1 MTLPSEGDADRGGL
15 MIKFLWSF
23 GGIAGV
29 ILATGLYAKIRLL
42 RHLRSTDYMVIMA
55 YICAIIQN
63 ALLTE
68 ACRWGLGRHSRYL
81 DRAEKYQTMK
91 FIFLCQGW
99 GVASPMFGRIS
110 ICLLLLNFVVSNL
123 RLKWFLWFLVITQ
136 AVVNILTIVLIY
148 VQCGSH
154 VSALWDPEVDAKC
167 WSPLVQRNFGFFQCA
182 WNSFTDLAF
191 TVLPTIMLRG
201 IKLPWAKKV
210 GVIFLLSLSV
220 IALIASII
228 KGYLIKELGARDDFT
243 WNFITFQLWA
253 SAENYIVII
262 CAIGPAL
269 RALLRSEKRS
279 PTDEIYELGS
289 GTRSSRLGAMM
300 AQKWWSASGASHREK
315 PGDDNGLARNRP
327 GGSSQ
332 ENILPLS
339 EHCIV
344 KRTDVDLIYEVEK

>member
-1 MTLPSEGDADRGGL
+1 
-15 MIKFLWSF
+15 
-23 GGIAGV
+23 
-29 ILATGLYAKIRLL
+29 
-42 RHLRSTDYMVIMA
+42 
-55 YICAIIQN
+55 
-63 ALLTE
+63 
-68 ACRWGLGRHSRYL
+68 
-81 DRAEKYQTMK
+81 MK

-167 WSPLVQRNFGFFQCA
+167 WSPLVQRNFGFFQCGNVLSILKCQSPCLLTFTA

-220 IALIASII
+220 MYVNLLAAHIAVHLPNSPPQCSDSFYH
-228 KGYLIKELGARDDFT
+228 KGVLDKGAR
-243 WNFITFQLWA
+243 
-253 SAENYIVII
+253 
-262 CAIGPAL
+262 CAG
-269 RALLRSEKRS
+269 
-279 PTDEIYELGS
+279 
-289 GTRSSRLGAMM
+289 
-300 AQKWWSASGASHREK
+300 
-315 PGDDNGLARNRP
+315 
-327 GGSSQ
+327 
-332 ENILPLS
+332 
-339 EHCIV
+339 
-344 KRTDVDLIYEVEK
+344 